1 MVYVRVHGSVCAC
14 VHGCLCGVQLWM
26 CVCVC
31 VWCANVCACCVMC
44 VCVCQCVPCVV
55 LCYVVCCVGLCC
67 GGELAT
73 QWRYNT
79 SQCLLFMHDTTNVHH
94 SWCSRVWSANEEQS
108 YNYWKQQLWPSVFG
122 SSPLLAASTLPRISF
137 SFTLNAAI
145 CSLPF
150 PACAHCHPPSPLPHV
165 PRPLPTLTPSLPP
178 PSQHVFLVTSLQSLS
193 KVQNLFP
200 TELWSLAGQQVSSM
214 YTRYMKRVKV
224 KTTTYGLKSWRYSAA
239 KLCNSMPDPIRS
251 LDNYKSFKK
260 QLRKLNLIG
269 IN

>member
-150 PACAHCHPPSPLPHV
+150 PACAHCHPPSPLSHI
-165 PRPLPTLTPSLPP
+165 PRPLPTLTLSLPPSLPTCLFGYIP
-178 PSQHVFLVTSLQSLS
+178 AVTKQSTKPFSNWAMKPCRSTGEFNVYPLYEES
-193 KVQNLFP
+193 K
-200 TELWSLAGQQVSSM
+200 S
-214 YTRYMKRVKV
+214 
-224 KTTTYGLKSWRYSAA
+224 
-239 KLCNSMPDPIRS
+239 
-251 LDNYKSFKK
+251 
-260 QLRKLNLIG
+260 
-269 IN
+269 